1 MKKLLLI
8 LALTALVS
16 CETGGISGTTKSD
29 SDSDSTYVDS
39 TKVDT
44 TKGVVDSLKK

>member
-29 SDSDSTYVDS
+29 SDSTYVDS

-44 TKGVVDSLKK
+44 TKGVVDTLKK

>member
-16 CETGGISGTTKSD
+16 CETCVISGTTKT
-29 SDSDSTYVDS
+29 DSTTTIVDS
-39 TKVDT
+39 TKLDS
-44 TKGVVDSLKK
+44 TKGVVDTLKK

>member
-1 MKKLLLI
+1 MKKILLI

-16 CETGGISGTTKSD
+16 CETGGTSGSTKT
-29 SDSDSTYVDS
+29 DSTTITVDS

-44 TKGVVDSLKK
+44 AKAAVDSSKN